1 MSDNDAK
8 QTFWE
13 HLDVLR
19 GALIKIIVVA
29 VFFGVLAF
37 CFKEFLFEIVL
48 APKYSDFITYDII
61 NRISSFVG
69 SPANEFSIQLINT
82 SLAQQFI
89 IHMKTALYAG
99 ILCVSP
105 YILYQLMRF
114 ISPALYEDEKSYVY
128 KVVGLGYIMFIVGV
142 LLSYFLIFPLTF
154 RFLGTYQVS
163 GDVANMISLESYIST
178 LMGMNLM
185 MGLVFELPIICWL
198 FAKLGFLS
206 SEFMKKYRKHAVV
219 LILVIAA
226 IITPTSD
233 VFTLSLVSFPMWL
246 LYEISILIVNRS
258 DNPVT

>member
-1 MSDNDAK
+1 MSDNETE

-29 VFFGVLAF
+29 ILFGVLAF
-37 CFKEFLFEIVL
+37 CFKEILFEIVL

-69 SPANEFSIQLINT
+69 SPENEFSVQLINT
-82 SLAQQFI
+82 SLTQQFI

-128 KVVGLGYIMFIVGV
+128 KVVGLGYVMFIVGV

-198 FAKLGFLS
+198 FAKLGFLTAD
-206 SEFMKKYRKHAVV
+206 FMKNYRKHAVV
-219 LILVIAA
+219 LILIIAA

-246 LYEISILIVNRS
+246 LYEISILIVNRCNKS
-258 DNPVT
+258 IT